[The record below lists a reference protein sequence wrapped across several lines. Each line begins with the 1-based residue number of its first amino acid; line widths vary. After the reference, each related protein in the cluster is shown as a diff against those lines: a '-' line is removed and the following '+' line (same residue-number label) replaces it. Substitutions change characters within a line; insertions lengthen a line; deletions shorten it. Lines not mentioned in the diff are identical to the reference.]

1 MHPFL
6 RAAAAATLI
15 VLCGTAGAVP
25 PDPLIERGRYLVKTT
40 GCNDCHTP
48 RYAQLEGNVAEENW
62 LIGDTMGWHGPWGT
76 TYPTN
81 LRKTVRAMTEQQ
93 WLQYAGSVKTRP
105 PMPWFSLHA
114 MNADDLRA
122 IYRFVHALGE
132 SDHAVPAALPP
143 DQRPVTP
150 YLDMHPVMPDAERQP

>member
-1 MHPFL
+1 MK
-6 RAAAAATLI
+6 AAPVLIALTLP
-15 VLCGTAGAVP
+15 LAGYCVP
-25 PDPLIERGRYLVKTT
+25 EFDRQQIERGRYLVKTT

-48 RYAQLEGNVAEENW
+48 RYAQRGGNVAEKDW

-93 WLQYAGSVKTRP
+93 WLEYAGSVKTRP

-114 MNADDLRA
+114 MEQGDLRA
-122 IYRFVHALGE
+122 IYHFVRSLGD
-132 SDHAVPAALPP
+132 SGHAVPAALPP
-143 DQRPVTP
+143 GQKPATP
-150 YLDMHPVMPDAERQP
+150 YVDLHPVMPGAAQRQ